1 LKRSHHFLTFA
12 LVEIL
17 LTACL
22 AAACVSD
29 VLAQHGHEPEKKHG
43 LSVKQYESFHD
54 VLHPLEHDALP
65 KNDFARIRAQS
76 ALLVKR
82 GNAIVKLGVP
92 RGVTAANKEEFV
104 SELSKFKAALAK
116 FRGDAKKR
124 TDEELRVSFSAVHD
138 SFEMLAGMLPR
149 N

>member
-1 LKRSHHFLTFA
+1 MKRSHHVFSFA
-12 LVEIL
+12 LLAIL
-17 LTACL
+17 STACMAVC
-22 AAACVSD
+22 AAD

-82 GNAIVKLGVP
+82 GSAMVKLGVP
-92 RGVTAANKEEFV
+92 KGVTAANKEEFV

-116 FRGDAKKR
+116 FRSDAKKG
-124 TDEELRVSFSAVHD
+124 TDEELRVSYSAVHD